1 MDDFGAPMRHL
12 ALDRPLAVFDLE
24 TTGIDP
30 ARDRIVEIAILR
42 VEPGGGVRT
51 LSSLVDPEMPIPPE
65 ASAIHGI
72 TDLAVRGQPTL
83 GALAPEILRQF
94 EGADLGGYN
103 TIKFDLPLLAADLAR
118 AGFPFDTGGRRHVDA
133 MRIFHEMER
142 RDLAAAL
149 RFYCGQELEQAHS
162 ALADAS
168 ATLAILDAQLARYPH
183 LPRELDGLHR
193 LCNPDEGRFVDATRK
208 LEWAAGGEVAL
219 AFGKHRGRTLR
230 ELAVRE
236 RSYLEWIAGSDFTP
250 EVKAI
255 VADALRGVFPGK
267 PG

>member
-1 MDDFGAPMRHL
+1 MRHL
-12 ALDRPLAVFDLE
+12 RLDRPLAVFDLE

-42 VEPGGGVRT
+42 VEPQGAVRT

-72 TDLAVRGQPTL
+72 TDLAVQGQPTL
-83 GALAPEILRQF
+83 GALAPEVLRQL
-94 EGADLGGYN
+94 EGADLAGYN
-103 TIKFDLPLLAADLAR
+103 SIRFDLPLLVADLAR
-118 AGFPFDTGGRRHVDA
+118 VGFPFDPAGRRHVDA

-149 RFYCGQELEQAHS
+149 RFYCGRELDRAHS

-168 ATLAILDAQLARYPH
+168 ATLEILDAQLARH
-183 LPRELDGLHR
+183 AQLPRDLEGLHR
-193 LCNPDEGRFVDATRK
+193 FCNPDEGRFADATRK
-208 LEWAAGGEVAL
+208 LEWTAEGEVAL

-236 RSYLEWIAGSDFTP
+236 RSYLEWIAGSDFSP
-250 EVKAI
+250 EVKGI
-255 VADALRGVFPGK
+255 VGEALRGVHPRRPG
-267 PG
+267 

>member
-1 MDDFGAPMRHL
+1 MRHL

-30 ARDRIVEIAILR
+30 ARDRVVEIAVLR
-42 VEPGGGVRT
+42 VEPGGAVRT

-65 ASAIHGI
+65 ASAVHGI

-83 GALAPEILRQF
+83 AALAPEILRQF
-94 EGADLGGYN
+94 DGADLGGYN
-103 TIKFDLPLLAADLAR
+103 TIKFDLPLLVADLAR
-118 AGFPFDTGGRRHVDA
+118 VGFPFDAAGRRHVDA

-149 RFYCGQELEQAHS
+149 RFYCGEELNRAHS

-168 ATLAILDAQLARYPH
+168 ATLAILDAQLARYAQ
-183 LPRELDGLHR
+183 LPRDLDGLHR
-193 LCNPDEGRFVDATRK
+193 FCNPDEGRFADATRK
-208 LEWAAGGEVAL
+208 LEWAADGEVAL

-236 RSYLEWIAGSDFTP
+236 RSYLEWIAGSDFSP
-250 EVKAI
+250 EVKGI
-255 VADALRGVFPGK
+255 VGDALRGVFPRR
-267 PG
+267 PA

>member
-1 MDDFGAPMRHL
+1 MRNL

-250 EVKAI
+250 EVKGI